1 VGKND
6 NIQEEIAKEAY
17 SLYLN
22 RGMADGHDVHD
33 WIRAEQIVFLK
44 RSLPG
49 DRSSEGPAS
58 SRNINIKKQQPR
70 KNSG

>member
-33 WIRAEQIVFLK
+33 WITAEQIVLK
-44 RSLPG
+44 RFSPG